1 MGAAFDLARLMVEDR
16 NVVSS
21 RSYRPTVVLV
31 SDGQPTD
38 AWQQPLEAFLASERG
53 GKAFRM
59 ALAIG
64 ADADHGV
71 LKAFLADP
79 SARVYRADEAK
90 QIRTFFQLVT
100 MSVSSRSRSANPNS
114 APAIADDGWDL

>member
-1 MGAAFDLARLMVEDR
+1 
-16 NVVSS
+16 
-21 RSYRPTVVLV
+21 
-31 SDGQPTD
+31 
-38 AWQQPLEAFLASERG
+38 
-53 GKAFRM
+53 
-59 ALAIG
+59 
-64 ADADHGV
+64 V

>member
-1 MGAAFDLARLMVEDR
+1 MGAAFDLARQMIEDR
-16 NVVSS
+16 DVVSS

-38 AWQQPLEAFLASERG
+38 VWRPPLEAFLASERG

-64 ADADHGV
+64 ADADNDA

-90 QIRTFFQLVT
+90 QIRMFFQLVT

-114 APAIADDGWDL
+114 APAISDDGWDL